1 MNPGLHFS
9 LTPPHLALGISTTD
23 NQVVA
28 IVIVKNLDNTSSKC
42 QRDIT
47 LNSLQWSLRITDT
60 LGPGILSFIERLSS
74 LRRLKM
80 Y

>member
-1 MNPGLHFS
+1 MYMDDAVSSSCRNCEEIVSYLSENIVPKMLS
-9 LTPPHLALGISTTD
+9 VYIGI
-23 NQVVA
+23 
-28 IVIVKNLDNTSSKC
+28 
-42 QRDIT
+42 
-47 LNSLQWSLRITDT
+47 QWNLRIMDT